1 MLVALV
7 ASFQL
12 FNTEEDSDVGFFFV
26 FTFSLE
32 MCLVFKRTLLQSA
45 EIKTFHNFKSF
56 ENFKSGSQLLNDGET
71 IYREENLVEAMNGP
85 HQDKN
90 NFVPDL
96 SVLTA
101 RYIRPKRAGV
111 CLRIDS
117 CIAPSPKNSYPA
129 PCTSLQMLA
138 VKLTLKKFRLKK
150 FSNVMKG
157 ERG

>member
-1 MLVALV
+1 MLLALV

-12 FNTEEDSDVGFFFV
+12 FNTEEDSDVGIFFV

-101 RYIRPKRAGV
+101 RYIWP
-111 CLRIDS
+111 RIGS

-138 VKLTLKKFRLKK
+138 VELTLK
-150 FSNVMKG
+150 
-157 ERG
+157 

>member
-1 MLVALV
+1 
-7 ASFQL
+7 
-12 FNTEEDSDVGFFFV
+12 
-26 FTFSLE
+26 

-101 RYIRPKRAGV
+101 RYIWPKRAGV

-117 CIAPSPKNSYPA
+117 CTLVPHPK
-129 PCTSLQMLA
+129 
-138 VKLTLKKFRLKK
+138 TLILYLVPRYKCLR
-150 FSNVMKG
+150 
-157 ERG
+157 